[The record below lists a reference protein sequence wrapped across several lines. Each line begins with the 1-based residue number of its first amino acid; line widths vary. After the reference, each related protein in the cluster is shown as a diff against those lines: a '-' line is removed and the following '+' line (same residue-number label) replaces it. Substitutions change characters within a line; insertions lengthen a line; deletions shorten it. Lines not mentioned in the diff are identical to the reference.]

1 MIDTSTD
8 RPLYVSTDGDAS
20 PYIMVPIV
28 QLDAVRRLLLE
39 GNVGFW
45 VDENAVRIDNE
56 PAFTVINLGKGS
68 DPVAIQKILD
78 DAS

>member
-1 MIDTSTD
+1 MIDTSTN
-8 RPLYVSTDGDAS
+8 RPLYVSTDGDTS
-20 PYIMVPIV
+20 PYIMVPMV

-39 GNVGFW
+39 KNIGFW
-45 VDENAVRIDNE
+45 VDDDAVRIDNE

>member
-1 MIDTSTD
+1 
-8 RPLYVSTDGDAS
+8 
-20 PYIMVPIV
+20 MVPMV

-39 GNVGFW
+39 KNIGFW
-45 VDENAVRIDNE
+45 VDDDAVRIDNE